1 MTDALARPTSRQRG
15 PARDG
20 MRARPRRPARLL
32 ETCGVCGRL
41 FDLRTQPAEASG
53 RHCSTAC
60 LATAQRILGQPRPG
74 PITAEPAAPPSGAAA
89 AAA

>member
-1 MTDALARPTSRQRG
+1 VTDALATSRQRG

-20 MRARPRRPARLL
+20 MRVRPRRPARLL

-41 FDLRTQPAEASG
+41 FDLRTQPAEAPG

-60 LATAQRILGQPRPG
+60 LATARRILGQRPG